1 MPLACRSMKLQGM
14 TMETAMGQ
22 RVTIKYN
29 EGGAEL
35 IEYGG
40 AVTFA
45 EASRQNVP
53 SIALRSCSL

>member
-1 MPLACRSMKLQGM
+1 MKLQGM

-53 SIALRSCSL
+53 SIALSSCSL